1 MAAIAVAGVGLLCIS
16 SSVASVMVYKG
27 GDKEDTAP
35 ATTPT
40 AAEKVKTPTAA
51 EKAQAKADALT
62 ADPDATPAEVAAA
75 QIEADNAAAAAA
87 AASAAAATPDD
98 VPLTHTQALAFGNY
112 STLDSR
118 YKPLYYD
125 PSDQQIHYAESHGEG
140 TAIFSGILP
149 KPPIGTYEAGYKIW
163 VGYNE
168 AVPHPGPARYPFIGY
183 KTLIPPK

>member
-1 MAAIAVAGVGLLCIS
+1 MAAIAVAGVGMMMCIS
-16 SSVASVMVYKG
+16 SSVAAVMMG
-27 GDKEDTAP
+27 GEEKEDP
-35 ATTPT
+35 VVPKTP
-40 AAEKVKTPTAA
+40 VKTPT
-51 EKAQAKADALT
+51 EKEKVNII
-62 ADPDATPAEVAAA
+62 P
-75 QIEADNAAAAAA
+75 I
-87 AASAAAATPDD
+87 
-98 VPLTHTQALAFGNY
+98 THTQALELGNY
-112 STLDSR
+112 STLSSR

-125 PSDQQIHYAESHGEG
+125 PSDQKIHYAESHGEG